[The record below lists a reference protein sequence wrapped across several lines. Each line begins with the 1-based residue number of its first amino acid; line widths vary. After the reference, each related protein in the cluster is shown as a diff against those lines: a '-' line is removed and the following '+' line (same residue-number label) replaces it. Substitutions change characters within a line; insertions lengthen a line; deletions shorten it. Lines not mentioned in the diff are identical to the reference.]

1 MQRFNLLLSETL
13 NHQREPLLILPTP
26 PAPIPGNPGTAM
38 IFLTANPDS
47 SLHEAIGGFLHPE
60 EYVQL
65 PNPCWKTNL
74 IRRRRFPPASTRTG
88 RKTRS

>member
-1 MQRFNLLLSETL
+1 
-13 NHQREPLLILPTP
+13 
-26 PAPIPGNPGTAM
+26 M

-65 PNPCWKTNL
+65 PNPMLENKLDPQATL
-74 IRRRRFPPASTRTG
+74 DPPASA
-88 RKTRS
+88 

>member
-13 NHQREPLLILPTP
+13 DHQREPLLILPTP
-26 PAPIPGNPGTAM
+26 PAPIPGNPGTTM

-65 PNPCWKTNL
+65 PNPMLENKLDPQATL
-74 IRRRRFPPASTRTG
+74 DPPASA
-88 RKTRS
+88 